1 VKTVTGE
8 PVSPQKLAVMT
19 AHASM
24 CFLTTMIKENCAKTE
39 SGYHVDMDL
48 DTNLYENWMNGSF
61 TKVLL
66 AAKSLNDL
74 QKAVKR
80 CEENDLVEGKDYF
93 LIRDNCYTELV
104 PDEGEETCFIAIGFT
119 PMEEEKVKPI
129 TKKYQLYH

>member
-1 VKTVTGE
+1 
-8 PVSPQKLAVMT
+8 
-19 AHASM
+19 
-24 CFLTTMIKENCAKTE
+24 MIKENCTKTE
-39 SGYHVDMDL
+39 NCYHVDMDL
-48 DTNLYENWMNGSF
+48 DVNLYENWMNGSF

-66 AAKSLNDL
+66 AAKNLNDL
-74 QKAVKR
+74 QKTVKR
-80 CEENDLVEGKDYF
+80 CEENGLVEGKDYF